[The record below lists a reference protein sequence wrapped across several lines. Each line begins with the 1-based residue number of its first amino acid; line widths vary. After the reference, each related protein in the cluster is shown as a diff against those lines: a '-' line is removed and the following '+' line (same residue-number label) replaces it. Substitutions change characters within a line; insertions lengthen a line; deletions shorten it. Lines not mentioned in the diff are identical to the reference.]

1 MYTDEF
7 HYVPSTEVL
16 PEVIDELY
24 PLFEAIN
31 YRKKL
36 LDMFSEEHGL
46 PSFNKFAQ
54 DVMDLADEQTVKKL
68 EHTLRFLKDIEMF
81 DTVFEPRS

>member
-7 HYVPSTEVL
+7 HYTPSIEVL

-24 PLFEAIN
+24 PLFEAVN
-31 YRKKL
+31 CRKKL
-36 LDMFSEEHGL
+36 LDMFAEEHGL
-46 PSFNKFAQ
+46 PSFNTFAQ
-54 DVMDLADEQTVKKL
+54 NVMDLADEQTVKKL

-81 DTVFEPRS
+81 DTMFNTQS